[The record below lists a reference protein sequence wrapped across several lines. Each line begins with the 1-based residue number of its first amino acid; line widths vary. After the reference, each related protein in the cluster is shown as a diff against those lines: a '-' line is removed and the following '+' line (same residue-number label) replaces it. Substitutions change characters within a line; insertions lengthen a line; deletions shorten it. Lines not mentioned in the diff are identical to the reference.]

1 MRYFTKEYQAMLQSS
16 AFVPDEIVSS
26 FIKATKEGY
35 DKCFA
40 SDFGETPPEFWNELM
55 LHDCEI
61 SENFWR
67 EDDFIMVLDDG
78 DVKVAFKKAK
88 ILEQEGELDGTFWI
102 YDELYKSKNIYEIH
116 TMLAKYGGKRPEYI
130 YLTLNCEDVI
140 VEWKD

>member
-16 AFVPDEIVSS
+16 AFVPDEIVSF

-61 SENFWR
+61 CENFWR

-88 ILEQEGELDGTFWI
+88 THMNSTQCLRNMVGNARSIF
-102 YDELYKSKNIYEIH
+102 
-116 TMLAKYGGKRPEYI
+116 
-130 YLTLNCEDVI
+130 TLRLI
-140 VEWKD
+140 ART